1 MSGKKRSKKR
11 DAYTTGR
18 RSGREKG
25 RKGRI
30 YLKQEDTD
38 RETDSKGADVSRLVG
53 LKGEKTE
60 FMPVGFYLLCD
71 EETEGWVGS

>member
-1 MSGKKRSKKR
+1 MERRGYKKR
-11 DAYTTGR
+11 DACTTGR
-18 RSGREKG
+18 RSDREKG

-53 LKGEKTE
+53 LTGEKRE